1 VSIRQRTVRRIALVT
16 EPPARPYDFV
26 DEVVLVGDGSADA
39 YEFAFGDLRRRVRTG
54 ALNADDVV
62 YLFDAGAQPEL
73 LGLDQMHQIMVGDG
87 LDALLVGR
95 DLSGTPAHRRARNY
109 ARSAWSSLWAGGHLP
124 AVESGYQIFR
134 IGALAHALDYCR
146 GYGYPEIVELAVVL
160 KRLGY
165 RVRADLLVPMPANR
179 SRTRIKDVA
188 SDLTTIPR
196 AAWRSTR
203 PLGTVGRLRVL
214 ARPAAVTAAPVAA
227 AIALRVNL
235 RRR

>member
-1 VSIRQRTVRRIALVT
+1 MTAAPTPTNGPLASC
-16 EPPARPYDFV
+16 
-26 DEVVLVGDGSADA
+26 GG
-39 YEFAFGDLRRRVRTG
+39 RVRIG
-54 ALNADDVV
+54 ELDADDVV
-62 YLFDAGAQPEL
+62 YLFDAGARPEL

-95 DLSGTPAHRRARNY
+95 DLSGTRTHKRAGNY
-109 ARSAWSSLWAGGHLP
+109 ARSVWSSLWAGGHLP

-134 IGALAHALDYCR
+134 IGALVHALDYCR

-165 RVRADLLVPMPANR
+165 RVRADLLAPMPANR

-196 AAWRSTR
+196 AAWRSTPTAR
-203 PLGTVGRLRVL
+203 HRRALACVGAPCRRHRR
-214 ARPAAVTAAPVAA
+214 AGCGRHRAPRQPPQAVNDVSSPSLNSCVP
-227 AIALRVNL
+227 
-235 RRR
+235 